1 MNDLIKKTSPE
12 VILLLSFSFAI
23 FIGALLLKLPFST
36 PHGIKFIDAL
46 FTSTS
51 AICVTGLVVVDT
63 GKDFTFWGQLIILF
77 LIQIGGLGIMTFSV
91 FFLIFLKEKIPLN
104 AKVAITSTLSKDFFD
119 LKKLILNIFGVTLL
133 VELSGA
139 LMLFVY
145 FYYHQFGFG
154 KAAFFA
160 LFHSISAFCNA
171 GFALFS
177 NSLINY
183 QDNWYIN
190 LIIMFLIVA
199 GGIGFTVYLDI
210 KHNRLSL
217 HSKIVLS
224 VTTCLIIL
232 GTVLIFIL
240 EYSNSLKGMP
250 LNSKI
255 LISLFQSVT
264 PRTAGFNTIDLN
276 KFKDVSL
283 LLIMLLMFIG
293 ASPGSCGGGVKTTT
307 FIIFIM
313 TIFST
318 AKGRDYISLFKR
330 TISKEVIF
338 KSFAIILI
346 AMTFLLLGIMGLSL
360 CDNTP
365 MNRGDFLSYT
375 FEAFSAIGTVGL
387 SLGYTQKLSVMG
399 KVIIILL
406 MFLGRVG
413 PLTLVLALRSKK
425 RVDLKFAE
433 ENIMIG

>member
-1 MNDLIKKTSPE
+1 MKEIIKKTSPE
-12 VILLLSFSFAI
+12 VILLVSFFIAI
-23 FIGALLLKLPFST
+23 FIGAFLLKLPFCT
-36 PHGIKFIDAL
+36 YNGISFINAL

-51 AICVTGLVVVDT
+51 AVCVTGLVVVDT
-63 GKDFTFWGQLIILF
+63 GKDFTLWGQMVILF

-104 AKVAITSTLSKDFFD
+104 AKVAITSTLSKDYFD
-119 LKKLILNIFGVTLL
+119 LKKLILHIFIVTIV

-139 LMLFVY
+139 LLLFIY
-145 FYYHQFGFG
+145 FYNNQ
-154 KAAFFA
+154 FA
-160 LFHSISAFCNA
+160 LGKSIFYSIFHSISAFCNA

-177 NSLINY
+177 NSLIPY
-183 QDNWYIN
+183 QTNWYVN
-190 LIIMFLIVA
+190 LIIMFLIIA

-210 KHNRLSL
+210 KNNKFSL

-224 VTTCLIIL
+224 VSTGLILI
-232 GTVLIFIL
+232 GTLLIFCF
-240 EYSNSLKGMP
+240 EYNNSLHSFS
-250 LNSKI
+250 LNNKI

-264 PRTAGFNTIDLN
+264 PRTAGFNTVDLT
-276 KFKDVSL
+276 KFKDVT
-283 LLIMLLMFIG
+283 LITIILLMFIG

-307 FIIFIM
+307 FIVFIL

-318 AKGRDYISLFKR
+318 AKGRDYISIFKR
-330 TISKEVIF
+330 TIGKEVIF

-346 AMTFLLLGIMGLSL
+346 SITFLLLGIVGLSI

-387 SLGYTQKLSVMG
+387 SLGYTAKLTTVG
-399 KVIIILL
+399 KIIIISL

-413 PLTLVLALRSKK
+413 PLTLVVALRSKK
-425 RVDLKFAE
+425 RVNLKFAE

>member
-1 MNDLIKKTSPE
+1 M
-12 VILLLSFSFAI
+12 V
-23 FIGALLLKLPFST
+23 
-36 PHGIKFIDAL
+36 
-46 FTSTS
+46 
-51 AICVTGLVVVDT
+51 
-63 GKDFTFWGQLIILF
+63 ILF

-104 AKVAITSTLSKDFFD
+104 AKVAITSTLSKDYFD
-119 LKKLILNIFGVTLL
+119 LKKLILHIFIVTIV

-139 LMLFVY
+139 LLLFIY
-145 FYYHQFGFG
+145 FYNNQ
-154 KAAFFA
+154 FA
-160 LFHSISAFCNA
+160 LGKSIFYSIFHSISAFCNA

-177 NSLINY
+177 NSLIPY
-183 QDNWYIN
+183 QTNWYVN
-190 LIIMFLIVA
+190 LIIMFLIIA

-210 KHNRLSL
+210 KNNKFSL

-224 VTTCLIIL
+224 VSTGLILI
-232 GTVLIFIL
+232 GTLLIFCF
-240 EYSNSLKGMP
+240 EYNNSLHSFS
-250 LNSKI
+250 LNNKI

-264 PRTAGFNTIDLN
+264 PRTAGFNTVDLT
-276 KFKDVSL
+276 KFKDVT
-283 LLIMLLMFIG
+283 LITIILLMFIG

-307 FIIFIM
+307 FIVFIL

-318 AKGRDYISLFKR
+318 AKGRDYISIFKR
-330 TISKEVIF
+330 TIGKEVIF

-346 AMTFLLLGIMGLSL
+346 SITFLLLGIVGLSI

-387 SLGYTQKLSVMG
+387 SLGYTAKLTTVG
-399 KVIIILL
+399 KIIIISL

-413 PLTLVLALRSKK
+413 PLTLVVALRSKK
-425 RVDLKFAE
+425 RVNLKFAE

>member
-1 MNDLIKKTSPE
+1 M
-12 VILLLSFSFAI
+12 
-23 FIGALLLKLPFST
+23 
-36 PHGIKFIDAL
+36 
-46 FTSTS
+46 
-51 AICVTGLVVVDT
+51 
-63 GKDFTFWGQLIILF
+63 
-77 LIQIGGLGIMTFSV
+77 
-91 FFLIFLKEKIPLN
+91 IFL
-104 AKVAITSTLSKDFFD
+104 
-119 LKKLILNIFGVTLL
+119 
-133 VELSGA
+133 
-139 LMLFVY
+139 
-145 FYYHQFGFG
+145 
-154 KAAFFA
+154 
-160 LFHSISAFCNA
+160 
-171 GFALFS
+171 
-177 NSLINY
+177 
-183 QDNWYIN
+183 
-190 LIIMFLIVA
+190 
-199 GGIGFTVYLDI
+199 
-210 KHNRLSL
+210 
-217 HSKIVLS
+217 
-224 VTTCLIIL
+224 
-232 GTVLIFIL
+232 L
-240 EYSNSLKGMP
+240 EYSNALKDMP

-318 AKGRDYISLFKR
+318 AKGRDYISIFKR

-346 AMTFLLLGIMGLSL
+346 AMTFLLLGIVGLSL

>member
-1 MNDLIKKTSPE
+1 MKEIFKKISPE
-12 VILLLSFSFAI
+12 LILLFSFLLAI
-23 FIGALLLKLPFST
+23 FIGAILLKLPFAT

-51 AICVTGLVVVDT
+51 AVCVTGLIVVDT

-104 AKVAITSTLSKDFFD
+104 AKVAIASTLSKDFFD
-119 LKKLILNIFGVTLL
+119 LKKLILNIFVVTLI

-145 FYYHQFGFG
+145 FYNNQFDFL
-154 KAAFFA
+154 KSLFYA

-177 NSLINY
+177 NNLVDY
-183 QDNWYIN
+183 QSSWYVN

-210 KHNRLSL
+210 KNKRLSL

-224 VTTCLIIL
+224 VTGC
-232 GTVLIFIL
+232 LIFIGALLIFLL
-240 EYSNSLKGMP
+240 EYQNALKGLP
-250 LNSKI
+250 FNIKVLA
-255 LISLFQSVT
+255 SLFQSVT
-264 PRTAGFNTIDLN
+264 PRTAGFNTLDLT
-276 KFKDVSL
+276 KFKDVTIVI
-283 LLIMLLMFIG
+283 IMLLMFIG

-318 AKGRDYISLFKR
+318 AKGKDYITIFKR

-346 AMTFLLLGIMGLSL
+346 AITFLLLGIIGLSL

-365 MNRGDFLSYT
+365 MDRGDFLSYT

-387 SLGYTQKLSVMG
+387 SLGYTQKLTVVG

-413 PLTLVLALRSKK
+413 PLTLVLALRGKK
-425 RVDLKFAE
+425 RVNLKFAE